1 MKNLRSLFAALML
14 LCSTMAFAEKVEI
27 GGITYDLQKT
37 LDFNEYRAKVVA
49 GSSKYAGDI
58 VIPAFVD
65 YEGGRYDVT
74 CIGSQAFYS
83 CCNT

>member
-37 LDFNEYRAKVVA
+37 LNVEEYRAKVVA

-58 VIPAFVD
+58 VVPTLHALAVRLSILVLGFKVL
-65 YEGGRYDVT
+65 
-74 CIGSQAFYS
+74 
-83 CCNT
+83 